1 MSSPRCPRC
10 KCEASGQNR
19 LVTDSCGHAK
29 CRQCLLADV
38 DDCLECKS
46 ANESKVKEKNA
57 SQPPRPTTVT
67 TDNHIIA
74 TTQGYHCQRCKKD
87 FRSRTQQYY
96 HRFCGNEQLKKYSCQ
111 ECKRVFATR
120 SHLKY
125 HANNHNSQSLYKC
138 NICSKQFKQQIIL
151 NRHLLLHQQEQSQE
165 KYTCTDCPRQF
176 KSQTSLRDHILG
188 HTAEGLPHKCDICSK
203 HFLTKSNLK
212 QHRLKHDKNSIRYHC
227 KVCPKTF
234 LRQTS
239 LRLHEK
245 RHSKRERHLCPHC
258 CKSYKD
264 ADALG
269 RHLKQEHQSS
279 RERFSCRLCEISVSR
294 RDNMQRHLR
303 SIHPGATFET
313 SVDIVNQTRLV
324 AEQDKQKPPRHN
336 SVIKSVGN
344 VVALN
349 QPHPTPP
356 PPPPPPLH
364 QPPPSLPEQVHK
376 ENVKLYRKIILDLD
390 TEELST
396 DEQPVNTGPINF
408 SEMHWR
414 KCFKFKS
421 SYESEQTN

>member
-10 KCEASGQNR
+10 KCEANGQNR

-46 ANESKVKEKNA
+46 AKESEVKEINA
-57 SQPPRPTTVT
+57 SQPPRPITAT

-74 TTQGYHCQRCKKD
+74 TGQGYHCQRCKKD

-111 ECKRVFATR
+111 ECKRLFATR

-125 HANNHNSQSLYKC
+125 HANNHNSQSQYKC
-138 NICSKQFKQQIIL
+138 NICAKQFKQQIIL
-151 NRHLLLHQQEQSQE
+151 NRHLLMHQQEQSQK
-165 KYTCTDCPRQF
+165 KYICSDCPRQF
-176 KSQTSLRDHILG
+176 KSQPSLRNHMVG

-212 QHRLKHDKNSIRYHC
+212 QHRLKHDQNSIRYHC

-234 LRQTS
+234 LRQSS

-245 RHSKRERHLCPHC
+245 RHSKRERHLCPNC
-258 CKSYKD
+258 CKSYQD

-269 RHLKQEHQSS
+269 RHLKQEHQPS

-313 SVDIVNQTRLV
+313 SVDILNQSRLV
-324 AEQDKQKPPRHN
+324 PKEDKEKPPRHN

-349 QPHPTPP
+349 QPHPPP
-356 PPPPPPLH
+356 PPPSPPLH
-364 QPPPSLPEQVHK
+364 QSPPTLPEQVHK

-414 KCFKFKS
+414 KSFKFKS